1 MSKIIELDIKEFKH
15 KAKEKGLISKTEQ
28 PSQEYMPFKLSWPQP
43 LKDVAYQGTAGMVTE
58 LIAPHTESDNA
69 ALLLQFLVAF
79 GNIIG
84 RSARFTVSGC
94 DHYLNLF
101 ACLVGKTSS
110 GRKGTSW
117 EPIERLF
124 KSVDPTWASRIM
136 SGLSSGEGLI
146 WAVHDPI
153 EKTEPVKEKGR
164 VVEYQKVIVDTGVED
179 KRLLVVETE
188 FASVLRVLQ
197 RDGNILS
204 AIIREAWDKG
214 DLRVITKNTPAQATQ
229 AHISIIGHITPDELR
244 RYIDRTELGNGFA
257 NRFLWVCVKRS
268 KLLPD
273 GGELHNVDF
282 EPIVKILVKTIE
294 FAKSCSELKRHSEA
308 TELWQKVY
316 ANLSREKAGLFGS
329 ATSRAAPQ
337 VLRLACLYALLDCS
351 HLIKQQHLEAAL
363 EIWRYCEDSAKYIFG
378 DSMGDPLT
386 DEILKAL
393 VDVGE
398 EGLTKSFII
407 EQLFKRNHSASR
419 INNSLVNLVESQLAY
434 CQKETTS
441 ERGRPAEKWFSVEV
455 KPQPT
460 NQSGYEE
467 NELNEENKLLMHNA

>member
-101 ACLVGKTSS
+101 VCLVGKTAS

-117 EPIERLF
+117 DPIERLF
-124 KSVDPTWASRIM
+124 KLVDSTWANRIM

-146 WAVHDPI
+146 WAVRDPI
-153 EKTEPVKEKGR
+153 EKTEPIKEKSKVTG
-164 VVEYQKVIVDTGVED
+164 YQKVIVDSGVED
-179 KRLLVVETE
+179 KRLLIIETE
-188 FASVLRVLQ
+188 FASVLKVLQ
-197 RDGNILS
+197 RDGNTLS

-214 DLRVITKNTPAQATQ
+214 DLRIITKNNPAQATQ

-257 NRFLWVCVKRS
+257 NRFLWLCVKRS

-273 GGELHNVDF
+273 GGELHKVNF
-282 EPIVKILVKTIE
+282 EPVVKGLVKVIE
-294 FAKSCSELKRHSEA
+294 FAKSCFELRKDAQA
-308 TELWQKVY
+308 TEFWRTIYADLSKEKV
-316 ANLSREKAGLFGS
+316 GLFGS

-337 VLRLACLYALLDCS
+337 VLRLSCLYALLDCS
-351 HLIKQQHLEAAL
+351 LVIQQKHMEAAL
-363 EIWRYCEDSAKYIFG
+363 EVWRYCEDSAKYIFG
-378 DSMGDPLT
+378 DSLGDPLA

-393 VDVGE
+393 NDVGE

-407 EQLFKRNHSASR
+407 EHLFKRNYSASK
-419 INNSLVNLVESQLAY
+419 INNALTNLVESQLAY
-434 CQKETTS
+434 CQKETTN
-441 ERGRPAEKWFSVEV
+441 EPGRPTEKWFSSTI
-455 KPQPT
+455 KRQT
-460 NQSGYEE
+460 QSCYEE
-467 NELNEENKLLMHNA
+467 NEENEENKFLLHND